1 MSDEFSV
8 VVTGLVTN
16 KGEILIGKK
25 EEVEDHPMSGQWH
38 LPGGY
43 LEKDDELQEKV
54 VEKIKEK
61 TGLEVDVH
69 QLIDVYYDE
78 TGDILRAVFHCE
90 SEGRDAEAGGNLE
103 EVKWIKPANTGSK
116 LGELETEVLLGRED
130 VLKFLDK
137 LEKMPVF

>member
-1 MSDEFSV
+1 MTDKFPV

-43 LEKDDELQEKV
+43 LEKDEELREKV
-54 VEKIKEK
+54 VEKIDEK

-78 TGDILRAVFHCE
+78 SGDILRAVFHCE

-103 EVKWIKPANTGSK
+103 EVKWIKPENTGSE

-130 VLKFLDK
+130 ILKFLDK
-137 LEKMPVF
+137 LEKMPIF

>member
-16 KGEILIGKK
+16 KGEVLIGKK
-25 EEVEDHPMSGQWH
+25 DEIEDHPMSGQWH

-43 LEKDDELQEKV
+43 LEKGDELQEKV
-54 VEKIKEK
+54 QQKIDEKA
-61 TGLEVDVH
+61 GLEVTVH
-69 QLIDVYYDE
+69 QLVDVYYDE
-78 TGDILRAVFHCE
+78 EGDILRAVYHCE
-90 SEGRDAEAGGNLE
+90 SEERDTETGGNIKE
-103 EVKWIKPANTGSK
+103 FKWIQPGDAGNE
-116 LGELETEVLLGRED
+116 LGELETDVLLGRED

>member
-1 MSDEFSV
+1 MTDKFPV

-16 KGEILIGKK
+16 KGEVLIGKK

-43 LEKDDELQEKV
+43 LEKDEELREKV
-54 VEKIKEK
+54 VEKIDEK

-78 TGDILRAVFHCE
+78 SGDILRAVFHCE

-103 EVKWIKPANTGSK
+103 EVKWIKPENTGSE

-137 LEKMPVF
+137 LEKMPIF